1 MTGSN
6 VALVA
11 PCAAEGFRIYSA
23 TTFTFQFANRQNE
36 VAPTAQYGQ
45 AIGAAVNAEETA
57 STDWWLEIA
66 APLGNPFRV
75 GRNTWLPGGWLRNRL
90 RSSDSSRRP
99 DETAMRIKNKKLPE
113 KAQTCS
119 LGAFRDGV
127 QKEPGG

>member
-66 APLGNPFRV
+66 APLGNPFQLGETLGFLEAGSGTVYVRPI
-75 GRNTWLPGGWLRNRL
+75 RPGGR
-90 RSSDSSRRP
+90 
-99 DETAMRIKNKKLPE
+99 
-113 KAQTCS
+113 
-119 LGAFRDGV
+119 
-127 QKEPGG
+127 